1 MTDLPDGTVALVTG
15 GGSGIGKGIAKA
27 LAAGGATVAL
37 AGRRQEVIE
46 AAAEEIREDGD
57 EAIAIQADVAHEDEA
72 ERLVEAVVGELGELH
87 VLVNSAGIARVGP
100 IAEMTSES
108 IDAVIDV
115 DLKGP
120 IWMIRAALPQLS
132 RHQESGRASVIN
144 ISSSV
149 TLNVVANYSVYSAAK
164 AGLDML
170 TRCLA
175 RDFAPMRIRVNA
187 INPGV
192 VETPIF
198 ATMMPPSAVDRAL
211 RSLAGETPLGRVGQ
225 PADIASLAVYL
236 AGPESSWMTG
246 AIIALDGG
254 ISLAS

>member
-1 MTDLPDGTVALVTG
+1 MDDLEGTVALVTG
-15 GGSGIGKGIAKA
+15 GGSGIGLGIAKA
-27 LAAGGATVAL
+27 LAAVGARVAL

-46 AAAEEIREDGD
+46 AAAEEIRDDGG
-57 EAIAIQADVAHEDEA
+57 EALAIQADVAQEDDA
-72 ERLVEAVVGELGELH
+72 ERLVETVAGELGALH
-87 VLVNSAGIARVGP
+87 VLVNNAGIARVGP
-100 IAEMTSES
+100 LAEMTSES

-120 IWMIRAALPQLS
+120 IWMIRAALPELS
-132 RHQESGRASVIN
+132 RHQESGGASVIN

-149 TLNVVANYSVYSAAK
+149 TLNVVPNYSVYSAAK

-175 RDFAPMRIRVNA
+175 RDLAPMRIRVNA

-192 VETPIF
+192 VETQIF
-198 ATMMPPSAVDRAL
+198 ATMMPENAVSRAL
-211 RSLAGETPLGRVGQ
+211 RSMAAETPLGRVGL
-225 PADIASLAVYL
+225 PSDVAGLAVYL
-236 AGPESSWMTG
+236 AGPASSWMTG
-246 AIIALDGG
+246 AVIALDGG